1 MTDDPS
7 SKTEEP
13 DPDDSPFDIPPIEGI
28 PFKKGSEE
36 DLAIKRIL
44 RRAEEHWAAKR
55 AAAAAER
62 ARSG

>member
-13 DPDDSPFDIPPIEGI
+13 DPNDSPFEIPPIEGI

-36 DLAIKRIL
+36 DLAIKRII
-44 RRAEEHWAAKR
+44 RESEEYWAAKR

-62 ARSG
+62 AHSG